1 MYDKNL
7 INDTYRVIGLC
18 GSGSYGRVYRVQHIG
33 TSEIYACK
41 EICYTN
47 MGAKERGILEQEV
60 NIVTTLVHPHIIRHH
75 EIIHDK
81 KSEVLYVI
89 MEFCTNGDLSSIIMN
104 AKRAGNNLSETYVLD
119 VLKQVLDALIYCHS
133 PFKYNPAT
141 SKGPGTGLKDTDTSS
156 LQPKVVLHRDIKPAN
171 LLVNH
176 SGAIKLADFGFCRV
190 LSSTAD
196 MTTTRAGTPL
206 YMAPE
211 LLEGKGYTAK
221 ADIWSLGITMYEI
234 CSFKIPYPSPSID
247 DLQRRILS
255 ESRKP
260 LPKCYSEK
268 LTSIIDLM
276 LTIDPVSRPTAA
288 MVLEY
293 ITCIYAQQV
302 PRPVSPP
309 PAPSNIPLSVQ
320 NMAQI
325 NTYGLRALSSN
336 STKTTEKPNVPLLA
350 RDAIRAISAAASA
363 VAKPGPINPVQ
374 AQQSATIKKLQE
386 DILKL
391 SEAQKTTSVEL
402 ANKSNEIFVLREQLK
417 IAKLTTQRHVYELE
431 QLKNYVAINY
441 GQIDATESDKP
452 KYIDLLTM
460 CGQYSMEIANLK
472 AEIVQ
477 LKEQLEKGQHALS
490 TSGSPG
496 IETTKSKTSNGLSKN
511 ELDKEKHLHALN
523 HSTSTM
529 NKSSITPKLTDIN
542 VECLEDSL
550 VTDGIPI
557 DALDNKKSVESMML
571 NKIEQQM
578 RKVHELMLKENDC
591 ILKDS
596 HGNTMLM
603 HAAASGYSLLVQCL
617 CSTQAKQKNNAGK
630 TALIL
635 SIQNGHHMC
644 AQILLPYE
652 KDISDAAG
660 KTPEFYAL
668 NSANK
673 NIQTL
678 FLS

>member
-1 MYDKNL
+1 MYDKHL
-7 INDTYRVIGLC
+7 INNTYRVIGLC
-18 GSGSYGRVYRVQHIG
+18 GSGSYGKVYRVQHVG

-60 NIVTTLVHPHIIRHH
+60 NVVTTLVHPHIIRHH

-81 KSEVLYVI
+81 ASEVLYVI
-89 MEFCTNGDLSSIIMN
+89 MEFCTNGDLSSIMMN
-104 AKRAGNNLSETYVLD
+104 AKRAGNHLSETYVLD
-119 VLKQVLDALIYCHS
+119 ICKQVLDALVYCHS

-141 SKGPGTGLKDTDTSS
+141 SKGPDGGSKDIDSS
-156 LQPKVVLHRDIKPAN
+156 NLQPKVVLHRDIKPAN

-190 LSSTAD
+190 LSSTTD
-196 MTTTRAGTPL
+196 MTATRAGTPL

-234 CSFKIPYPSPSID
+234 CSFKLPYPSPTID
-247 DLQRRILS
+247 DLQKRILS

-268 LTSIIDLM
+268 LTSVIDLM
-276 LTIDPVSRPTAA
+276 LTVDPVARPTAA

-293 ITCIYAQQV
+293 ITYVYTQQV
-302 PRPVSPP
+302 HRPVSPP
-309 PAPSNIPLSVQ
+309 QASANIPLNVQ

-336 STKTTEKPNVPLLA
+336 TTKTTDKPATPLLA
-350 RDAIRAISAAASA
+350 RDAIRAVSAAASA
-363 VAKPGPINPVQ
+363 VAKPGPINPIQ
-374 AQQSATIKKLQE
+374 TQQSATIKKLQE

-391 SEAQKTTSVEL
+391 SEAQKTTSIEL
-402 ANKSNEIFVLREQLK
+402 VNKSNEIFVLKEQLK
-417 IAKLTTQRHVYELE
+417 TAKLTSQRHLYELE
-431 QLKNYVAINY
+431 QFKNYVTATY
-441 GQIDATESDKP
+441 GQINGPAPDQPS
-452 KYIDLLTM
+452 YMDLLAE
-460 CGQYSMEIANLK
+460 CGNYTTEIANLRT
-472 AEIVQ
+472 EIAH
-477 LKEQLEKGQHALS
+477 LKEQLKKPQDHEDSNSSKPEILQIRAGKDANKERSLQTPPS
-490 TSGSPG
+490 TSV
-496 IETTKSKTSNGLSKN
+496 LSK
-511 ELDKEKHLHALN
+511 
-523 HSTSTM
+523 
-529 NKSSITPKLTDIN
+529 SSVTPKIKDIN

-550 VTDGIPI
+550 LSDCISADV
-557 DALDNKKSVESMML
+557 LNNKKSSESMML
-571 NKIEQQM
+571 SKIEQQL
-578 RKVHELMLKENDC
+578 RKVHELMIKGSDS
-591 ILKDS
+591 ILRDS
-596 HGNTMLM
+596 YGNTMLM
-603 HAAASGYSLLVQCL
+603 HAAASGYSLLVRCL
-617 CSTQAKQKNNAGK
+617 CSTQAKQKNGKGK

-635 SIQNGHHMC
+635 SIQNGHHTC

-652 KDISDAAG
+652 KDIPDAAG

-673 NIQTL
+673 DIQSL